1 MDYPFVKCLHPVK
14 MRNPHTQEKITVACG
29 RCEACLNRRA
39 GINSFR
45 IRCEASV
52 HKYCMFITLTYD
64 DKYVPRFDIRL
75 NDNGLIEAYVVG
87 GLSDGEILDTEL
99 SFSDCRPE
107 NIELYRLALYNKAAR
122 LPDEGFTYCRTR
134 DLQLFLKRIRKFIFN
149 RTYEKVRF
157 YGISE
162 YGPVHYRAHFHVLL
176 FFDQDDTLSLFSDK
190 DKCPCW
196 EYGRSSAEL
205 ATGDAA
211 SYVSTYLSSACSLP
225 EILKV
230 RSTRPKSYHSNYL
243 GEKVFE
249 GQFTEVY
256 ADASY
261 RALSASVPIGEGIV
275 EVNAWR
281 SYFCRLFPRCIRFA
295 SLSFAEK
302 LRVYRI
308 ISEARLYVSGV
319 DSVCELA
326 EKTVGDLLYGI
337 TSDLKESP
345 AKDFFSYISS
355 LIDFPSRYT
364 GCGQMDD
371 DMYDRLVSRC
381 YRIFLCSRLF
391 FRICDRIYDD
401 ERLMAVFGLKD
412 LYLKSSDYEFS
423 SCVLKVVEKFYS
435 SYELS
440 KLENFYKSQQVLFD
454 DKLMSLFYDNCNDG
468 FWRQRLAEFQPFK
481 QFSKDSFDS
490 YYKSVKHKTLND
502 LNNIFNSNLKKV
514 YG

>member
-1 MDYPFVKCLHPVK
+1 MDYPFVKCLQPVRI
-14 MRNPHTQEKITVACG
+14 RNPHTHEKITVACG
-29 RCEACLNRRA
+29 KCEACLNRRA

-64 DKYVPRFDIRL
+64 DKYVPRFDVRL
-75 NDNGLIEAYVVG
+75 NDNGLIEAYIVG
-87 GLSDGEILDTEL
+87 GLSDGEILETDLIL
-99 SFSDCRPE
+99 SECKPQNLSQ
-107 NIELYRLALYNKAAR
+107 YRLALYNKAAR
-122 LPDEGFTYCRTR
+122 IPDVGLTYCRAR
-134 DLQLFLKRIRKFIFN
+134 DLQLFLKRIRKFIFS
-149 RTYEKVRF
+149 RTHEKIRF

-162 YGPVHYRAHFHVLL
+162 YGPVHYRAHYHVLL
-176 FFDQDDTLSLFSDK
+176 FFDQEDTLSLFSDQN
-190 DKCPCW
+190 KCPCW

-211 SYVSTYLSSACSLP
+211 SYVSSYLSSSCSLP
-225 EILKV
+225 EILKI

-249 GQFTEVY
+249 SQFTDIY

-261 RALSASVPIGEGIV
+261 KSLSASVSIGKDV
-275 EVNAWR
+275 VTANAWR

-326 EKTVGDLLYGI
+326 DKTVGFLLHGI
-337 TSDLKESP
+337 TTTLDDSS
-345 AKDFFSYISS
+345 AKDFFSYMSS
-355 LIDFPSRYT
+355 LIDYPLNFL
-364 GCGQMDD
+364 GACEMDD

-381 YRIFLCSRLF
+381 YRILLCSRLF
-391 FRICDRIYDD
+391 FRICDRISED
-401 ERLMAVFGLKD
+401 ESLMVLLGLKD
-412 LYLKSSDYEFS
+412 LHLRPDDYNFS
-423 SCVLKVVEKFYS
+423 AVVLKVVEKFYS

-440 KLENFYKSQQVLFD
+440 KLEMFYKSQQTLYD

-468 FWRQRLAEFQPFK
+468 FWRERLVDFQPFK
-481 QFSKDSFDS
+481 QFKKVSMDSF
-490 YYKSVKHKTLND
+490 YKSVKHKTLND

>member
-29 RCEACLNRRA
+29 KCEACLNRRA

-64 DKYVPRFDIRL
+64 DKYVPRFDVRL
-75 NDNGLIEAYVVG
+75 NDNGLIEAFIVG
-87 GLSDGEILDTEL
+87 GLSHGEILDTDL
-99 SFSDCRPE
+99 ILSDCKSE
-107 NIELYRLALYNKAAR
+107 NLSQYRLALYNKASR
-122 LPDEGFTYCRTR
+122 FPDEGLTFCRSR
-134 DLQLFLKRIRKFIFN
+134 DLQLFLKRIRKFIFT
-149 RTYEKVRF
+149 RTHEKVRF

-190 DKCPCW
+190 HKCPCW

-211 SYVSTYLSSACSLP
+211 SYVSSYLSSSSSLP

-230 RSTRPKSYHSNYL
+230 RFARPKSYHSNYL

-249 GQFTEVY
+249 SQFTDVY

-261 RALSASVPIGEGIV
+261 KALSSSVQFDKGV
-275 EVNAWR
+275 FEVNAWR
-281 SYFCRLFPRCIRFA
+281 SYFSRLFPRCIRYA
-295 SLSFAEK
+295 SLSFVEK

-308 ISEARLYVSGV
+308 VSEARLYVSGV

-326 EKTVGDLLYGI
+326 EKTVGNLLYGI
-337 TSDLKESP
+337 TLELDASP
-345 AKDFFSYISS
+345 AKDFYSLVSS
-355 LIDFPSRYT
+355 LIDFPSNFL
-364 GCGQMDD
+364 GACSMDD

-391 FRICDRIYDD
+391 FRICDRISVDD
-401 ERLMAVFGLKD
+401 RLLVLFGLKG
-412 LYLKSSDYEFS
+412 LCLQSSDYEFS
-423 SCVLKVVEKFYS
+423 SCILKVIDKFYS
-435 SYELS
+435 SFELS
-440 KLENFYKSQQVLFD
+440 KLEQFYKSQQVLFD
-454 DKLMSLFYDNCNDG
+454 DKLMCLFYDNYNDG

>member
-1 MDYPFVKCLHPVK
+1 MDYPFVKCLHPIK
-14 MRNPHTQEKITVACG
+14 MRNPHTHEMITVACG
-29 RCEACLNRRA
+29 KCEACLNRRA
-39 GINSFR
+39 SFNSFR
-45 IRCEASV
+45 IRCEASC
-52 HKYCMFITLTYD
+52 HKYCMFITLTYE

-75 NDNGLIEAYVVG
+75 NDNGLIESYVVG
-87 GLSDGEILDTEL
+87 GLSDVQILDTDL
-99 SFSDCRPE
+99 VLSDCRPE
-107 NIELYRLALYNKAAR
+107 NVEQYRLALYNKAAR
-122 LPDEGFTYCRTR
+122 LPGEGLTYCRAR

-149 RTYEKVRF
+149 RTHEKVRF

-196 EYGRSSAEL
+196 KYGRSSAEL

-211 SYVSTYLSSACSLP
+211 SYVSSYLSSSCSLP
-225 EILKV
+225 EILKI

-256 ADASY
+256 ADATY
-261 RALSASVPIGEGIV
+261 KALSACVQIGERTV

-281 SYFCRLFPRCIRFA
+281 SYFSRLFPRCIRYA
-295 SLSFAEK
+295 SLSFTEK

-308 ISEARLYVSGV
+308 MSEAGLYVSGV

-326 EKTVGDLLYGI
+326 EKTVGDLLNGI
-337 TSDLKESP
+337 TVTLDDSP
-345 AKDFFSYISS
+345 AKDFFTYMSS
-355 LIDFPSRYT
+355 LIDFPSRYL
-364 GCGQMDD
+364 GACQMDD

-381 YRIFLCSRLF
+381 YRILLCSRLF
-391 FRICDRIYDD
+391 FRICDRISKD
-401 ERLMAVFGLKD
+401 ECLMALFGLKD
-412 LYLKSSDYEFS
+412 MYLRPTDYGFS
-423 SCVLKVVEKFYS
+423 ACILKRIDEFYS
-435 SYELS
+435 SYELN
-440 KLENFYKSQQVLFD
+440 KLEMFYKSQQVLFD
-454 DKLMSLFYDNCNDG
+454 DKFMTLFYDNCNDG
-468 FWRQRLAEFQPFK
+468 FWRQQLVDFQPFM
-481 QFSKDSFDS
+481 QFKRESFDS